1 MHGFDSL
8 QKVPTQ
14 AESIHIKFLNQTR
27 VHKELLP
34 DPTGHRILDSDTKIK
49 WAVLSVLSTRCWLS
63 VADVKSLL
71 TGLSYPCS
79 RHAVRRA
86 LKRCKK
92 FGLADVLDNSKG
104 WRWKITVQGRSL
116 INRPKSILMKESTA
130 TKVRSALEQATRWL
144 SVSDINIIVNS
155 TRDTIRRCLRRD
167 PEYKSER
174 IPGDINGSKQW
185 AMRTADTT
193 NWDNAAPTKTSRPK
207 TKKQTTV
214 TRNLTFQTQLAIYR
228 GITLMCAPTNKP
240 SLIKAVG
247 DLLVD
252 EFITSGKKFSAYDVT
267 KKLRERV
274 LERANELTSPFCS
287 KAQIVDVNET
297 GSVHVGGL
305 QVPKIEHEDVK
316 TIVHDIFNS
325 GGMPNLDRIHTPEG
339 FWEYDVKSKVVA
351 LPAASDTVT
360 GSTTDPD
367 PVSGGTMGPVYDG
380 SSTI

>member
-1 MHGFDSL
+1 MHGLDSL

-34 DPTGHRILDSDTKIK
+34 DPTGHRILDGDTKVK

-63 VADVKSLL
+63 VADIKSLL

-92 FGLADVLDNSKG
+92 FGLADALDNSKG

-116 INRPKSILMKESTA
+116 INRTKSVVMKESTA
-130 TKVRSALEQATRWL
+130 TKVRSVLEQATKWL

-155 TRDTIRRCLRRD
+155 SRDTVRRCLRRD

-185 AMRTADTT
+185 AMWTADTT
-193 NWDNAAPTKTSRPK
+193 NWDNAAPTKSSKPK
-207 TKKQTTV
+207 NIKKQTT
-214 TRNLTFQTQLAIYR
+214 NPNPQTQIATY
-228 GITLMCAPTNKP
+228 GDITLMCAPANKP

-267 KKLRERV
+267 KKLREKV

-287 KAQIVDVNET
+287 KAQIVDANET
-297 GSVHVGGL
+297 GTVHVGGL

-316 TIVHDIFNS
+316 AIVHDIFNS
-325 GGMPNLDRIHTPEG
+325 GGMPTLDRVRTPEG
-339 FWEYDVKSKVVA
+339 FWEYDVKPDVVI
-351 LPAASDTVT
+351 LTTTASGIVT

-367 PVSGGTMGPVYDG
+367 PVSGGTMGPTYDG